1 MSPVFTADSTRRL
14 AEAARSAAVEL
25 HGSLDDHHWLLKR
38 LRKAKLVLIGEASH
52 GTHEFYRIR
61 ADITKQLVERLGFS
75 AVAVEADWP
84 DAYRVNRYVHA
95 RGHDADAEEAL
106 RGFVRFPAWMWRNTD
121 VLDFVGWLRD
131 FNDRQPPTGQAGFY
145 GLDLYS
151 LVASADAV
159 VAYLDTIDPHA
170 AARARARYAC
180 FDHFGGNTQAYGYAA
195 SAGMAESCEE
205 AVVEQLMDL
214 RRRAAAYAALDG
226 RVAADEF
233 FSAEQNAR
241 LAANAEQYYR
251 AMFRGRVSSW
261 NLRDSHMADTLTE
274 ILTFLGRYRPGP
286 RVVLW
291 AHNSHLGDARAT
303 EMGAAGELNVGQLAR
318 QRFPDD
324 VVSIGFTT
332 YEGTVTAASDW
343 GGTAERK
350 RVRPGLPGSIEAVM
364 HEVGLPRFM
373 LDLAHPALAELSEPR
388 LERAI
393 GVIYRPDTERQSH
406 YFAAKVRDQFDV
418 LIHVDHTR
426 AVEPLERGSVWDAG
440 EAPETYPTGV

>member
-1 MSPVFTADSTRRL
+1 
-14 AEAARSAAVEL
+14 
-25 HGSLDDHHWLLKR
+25 
-38 LRKAKLVLIGEASH
+38 
-52 GTHEFYRIR
+52 
-61 ADITKQLVERLGFS
+61 
-75 AVAVEADWP
+75 
-84 DAYRVNRYVHA
+84 
-95 RGHDADAEEAL
+95 
-106 RGFVRFPAWMWRNTD
+106 
-121 VLDFVGWLRD
+121 LDFVGWLRD

>member
-1 MSPVFTADSTRRL
+1 MTPASASEAATRL
-14 AEAARSAAVEL
+14 AATARSAAVVL
-25 HGSLDDHHWLLKR
+25 HGSLDDDHALLKR
-38 LRKAKLVLIGEASH
+38 LRKARIVLIGEASH

-84 DAYRVNRYVHA
+84 DADRVNRYVHG
-95 RGHDADAEEAL
+95 RGDDHDAEEAL

-131 FNDRQPPTGQAGFY
+131 FNDRQPPGGQTGFY

-151 LVASADAV
+151 LIASIEAV
-159 VAYLDTIDPHA
+159 VAYLDAIDPHA

-180 FDHFGGNTQAYGYAA
+180 FDHFGGDTQAYGYAA
-195 SAGMAESCEE
+195 SAGMAESCEA
-205 AVVEQLMDL
+205 AVVEQLVDL
-214 RRRAAAYAALDG
+214 RRRAAAYALRDG
-226 RVAADEF
+226 RVAAEAF

-261 NLRDSHMADTLTE
+261 NLRDTHMADTLAE
-274 ILTFLGRYRPGP
+274 ILTFLGRYRRSPK
-286 RVVLW
+286 VVLW

-303 EMGAAGELNVGQLAR
+303 EMGAAGELNVGQLVR
-318 QRFPDD
+318 QRFPGE

-343 GGTAERK
+343 GGVAERK

-373 LDLAHPALAELSEPR
+373 LDLADPALAALAEPR

-393 GVIYRPDTERQSH
+393 GVIYRPGTERQSH
-406 YFAAKVRDQFDV
+406 YFATRVRDQFDV

-426 AVEPLERGSVWDAG
+426 ALEPLERGSVWDAG
-440 EAPETYPTGV
+440 EAPETYPTGM

>member
-1 MSPVFTADSTRRL
+1 VTTAAAQLATTRL
-14 AEAARSAAVEL
+14 AAAARSAAVVL
-25 HGSLDDHHWLLKR
+25 HGSLDDDDTLLKR
-38 LRKAKLVLIGEASH
+38 LRDARLVLIGEASH
-52 GTHEFYRIR
+52 GSHEFYRIR
-61 ADITKQLVERLGFS
+61 ADLTKQLIERLGFS

-84 DAYRVNRYVHA
+84 DADRVNRYVHA
-95 RGHDADAEEAL
+95 GGGDHDAEEAL

-131 FNDRQPPTGQAGFY
+131 FNDRQPPGGQAGFY

-151 LVASADAV
+151 LIASIDAV
-159 VAYLDTIDPHA
+159 VAYLDTIDPPA

-180 FDHFGGNTQAYGYAA
+180 FDHFGGNSQAYGYAA
-195 SAGMAESCEE
+195 SAGMAESCEP
-205 AVVEQLMDL
+205 AVVAQLVDL
-214 RRRAAAYAALDG
+214 RQRAAAYAARDG
-226 RVAADEF
+226 RVAADAF

-261 NLRDSHMADTLTE
+261 NLRDTHMADTLAE
-274 ILTFLGRYRPGP
+274 ILTFLGRFRRDPK
-286 RVVLW
+286 VVLW

-303 EMGAAGELNVGQLAR
+303 EMGAAGEVNVGQLAR
-318 QRFPDD
+318 QRYPGQ

-332 YEGTVTAASDW
+332 FEGTVTAASDW
-343 GGTAERK
+343 GGVAERK
-350 RVRPGLPGSIEAVM
+350 RVRPALPGSVEAVM

-373 LDLAHPALAELSEPR
+373 LDLAHPALAAFSEPW

-406 YFAAKVRDQFDV
+406 YFAAKVREQFDV

-426 AVEPLERGSVWDAG
+426 ALEPLERGSVWIAG
-440 EAPETYPTGV
+440 EAPDTYPTGM